1 MADVDEFLS
10 DESAGISEV
19 DLSDL
24 QESEI
29 DESSTP
35 SGTRAS
41 APRCLFSCGSAA
53 TLPLLSSNKE
63 NAVGQ
68 KCGGGSG
75 GAPVTT
81 DDTRKAASNDTQLL
95 ILQEVKKANSRLDGF
110 ADCLEALESRLASV
124 ETKQMS
130 VTPASTST
138 ESSTDCRKKRKVPAK
153 VRVSFF
159 FNTC

>member
-1 MADVDEFLS
+1 M
-10 DESAGISEV
+10 
-19 DLSDL
+19 
-24 QESEI
+24 
-29 DESSTP
+29 
-35 SGTRAS
+35 
-41 APRCLFSCGSAA
+41 
-53 TLPLLSSNKE
+53 PLLSSNKE

-81 DDTRKAASNDTQLL
+81 DDTRKAASNDMQLL
-95 ILQEVKKANSRLDGF
+95 ILQKVKKANSRLDGF

-159 FNTC
+159 